1 MFKCSRRY
9 TIYGYM
15 QKGGKMRLHPPLI
28 LLVVE
33 MFESTP
39 LFKFHLH
46 RKDIG
51 ENLTSWW
58 CPSDKLIRSFEFNR
72 RAVCI

>member
-1 MFKCSRRY
+1 MQSS
-9 TIYGYM
+9 IYNIWVHAER
-15 QKGGKMRLHPPLI
+15 GKKNLRLLPPHF
-28 LLVVE
+28 VGVE

-51 ENLTSWW
+51 EILTSD
-58 CPSDKLIRSFEFNR
+58 SG
-72 RAVCI
+72 AG

>member
-1 MFKCSRRY
+1 
-9 TIYGYM
+9 
-15 QKGGKMRLHPPLI
+15 MRLHFFFTSIYNNPCLNAVVDIQYMGTCRKGKKNLRLPPPI

-51 ENLTSWW
+51 ENLTSD
-58 CPSDKLIRSFEFNR
+58 SG
-72 RAVCI
+72 AG